1 MTLFLTDLDRSRID
15 IRAIPKMGRNAV
27 SSNELFI
34 DDLMIPVEDRVGE
47 EGKGFT
53 YILDGLNPERM
64 LVAAEAL
71 GLGRVAL
78 DRATRYGNEREVFGR
93 PIGMN
98 QGLQFPLADSLAHL
112 DAAEL
117 VLRKATW
124 LYDAGR
130 AVWAGGE
137 HGEVPVRRRRV
148 RRGGPSAADA
158 RRDGLLRG
166 VQRRP
171 LLPGGA
177 AAADRA
183 AVAGDGAQLPGL
195 ACAGPAEELLVT
207 ALDVFSLD
215 GRAALVTGAGSGI
228 GAAVARAFAAA
239 GASVL
244 VTDVDPDAAKAVAA
258 DIGAESAALDVRDR
272 AAADAAV
279 AQAAEL
285 GGGPLHILVNNAGAI
300 APAMAHKMSDED
312 FRRVVDI
319 HLHGSFT
326 CSQAA
331 MPYLPDDG
339 TGRILNVTS
348 AAGLVGTIG
357 QANYAAAKAGII
369 GLTKSLAKELARR
382 SVTVNALA
390 PLAATPMT
398 ENIRGNEKLAAKTL
412 ERIPL
417 GRWADADEIAPA
429 FVFLASDA
437 GSYVTG
443 QVLPVDGGTV
453 I

>member
-1 MTLFLTDLDRSRID
+1 M
-15 IRAIPKMGRNAV
+15 P
-27 SSNELFI
+27 
-34 DDLMIPVEDRVGE
+34 
-47 EGKGFT
+47 
-53 YILDGLNPERM
+53 
-64 LVAAEAL
+64 
-71 GLGRVAL
+71 
-78 DRATRYGNEREVFGR
+78 
-93 PIGMN
+93 
-98 QGLQFPLADSLAHL
+98 
-112 DAAEL
+112 
-117 VLRKATW
+117 
-124 LYDAGR
+124 
-130 AVWAGGE
+130 
-137 HGEVPVRRRRV
+137 
-148 RRGGPSAADA
+148 
-158 RRDGLLRG
+158 
-166 VQRRP
+166 
-171 LLPGGA
+171 
-177 AAADRA
+177 
-183 AVAGDGAQLPGL
+183 
-195 ACAGPAEELLVT
+195 

-244 VTDVDPDAAKAVAA
+244 VTDVDPDAAKRVASEIGDRA
-258 DIGAESAALDVRDR
+258 DSAALDVRDR
-272 AAADAAV
+272 AAADAA
-279 AQAAEL
+279 AAHAAEM
-285 GGGPLHILVNNAGAI
+285 GGGRLHILVNNAGAI

-312 FRRVVDI
+312 FRRIVDI

-357 QANYAAAKAGII
+357 QVNYGAAKAGII
-369 GLTKSLAKELARR
+369 GLTKSLARELARR
-382 SVTVNALA
+382 RVTVNALA

-417 GRWADADEIAPA
+417 GRWADADEIAPS
-429 FVFLASDA
+429 FVFLASGAA
-437 GSYVTG
+437 GYITG